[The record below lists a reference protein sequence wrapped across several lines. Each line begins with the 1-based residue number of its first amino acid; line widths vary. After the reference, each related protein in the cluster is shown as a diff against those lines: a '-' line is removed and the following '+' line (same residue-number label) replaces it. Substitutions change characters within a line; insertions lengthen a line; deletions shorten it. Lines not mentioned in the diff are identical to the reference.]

1 MKRILSVALVAT
13 LLAASCSKT
22 DVINPVGNQI
32 GFTTKMAKLTK
43 ASGEDADAESTGLA
57 NLQAQDFRIWVYAD
71 YEDPYTTASELDQ
84 IYDNMKGINVTYTP
98 ASGESQESWAPAAD
112 YYWPGKNKALRFFAV
127 SGEGNHKVDV
137 AINRTTTGEGASA
150 VTTVAPTVTIT
161 DYVVNNANPNTDLM
175 VADFV
180 CQEQTKPNVVLDF
193 RHALT
198 KVEFLFKTNDPK
210 VGAVFVQSVS
220 VGTENSGV
228 VSGGLATKSTLTV
241 SAPSEAKFAA
251 KDIFTW
257 ATPVEPKVFTDDYV
271 TPTASE
277 NFPASFL
284 HLGATENA
292 AATDIEKQAMELN
305 TTATNFCTWLAM
317 PQTLADKKVRVVY
330 VIGTRQFENYFDLA
344 TTSVTA
350 WEENQHIKYTVTL
363 APNKISFSGSVD
375 EWSTEAPDTETL

>member
-1 MKRILSVALVAT
+1 MKRILFVAFATT

-22 DVINPVGNQI
+22 EVINPEGNQI
-32 GFTTKMAKLTK
+32 GFSTKMAKLTK
-43 ASGEDADAESTGLA
+43 AYGTADADAEGIV
-57 NLQAQDFRIWVYAD
+57 NLQAQDFRLWVYAD
-71 YEDPYTTASELDQ
+71 FEDPYTTDVTELDQ
-84 IYDNMKGINVTYTP
+84 IYDKMEGINVTYTP

-127 SGEGNHKVDV
+127 SGEGTHNVDV
-137 AINRTTTGEGASA
+137 KINRTNE
-150 VTTVAPTVTIT
+150 TTVAPTVTIAE
-161 DYVVNNANPNTDLM
+161 YVVNNANPNTDLM

-180 CQEQTKPNVVLDF
+180 RQDQTKTNVELDF

-198 KVEFLFKTNDPK
+198 KVEFLFKTNDTK
-210 VGAVFVQSVS
+210 DGAVFVQSVS

-241 SAPSEAKFAA
+241 SAPSGAEFAA

-271 TPTASE
+271 TPTTSE

-375 EWSTEAPDTETL
+375 EWSTEDPDTETL